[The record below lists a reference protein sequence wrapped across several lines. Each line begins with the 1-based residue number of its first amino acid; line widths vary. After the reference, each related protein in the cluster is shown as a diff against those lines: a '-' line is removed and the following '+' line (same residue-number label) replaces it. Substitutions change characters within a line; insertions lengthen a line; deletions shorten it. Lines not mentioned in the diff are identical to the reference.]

1 MTDGEHGDTAG
12 ETVEGPTPDPEGVDG
27 PAGNGAAGRG
37 PAEATD
43 GSGTTGATER
53 IGLAE
58 ARRTAIESVE
68 ELLEYDV
75 DGVVRVERADDGWR
89 ALVEVVER
97 SAVPDTQDIIGR
109 YEVELDEAGTLVGYG
124 LQERFR
130 RGDMKEEL

>member
-1 MTDGEHGDTAG
+1 MTDATPPETGETAG
-12 ETVEGPTPDPEGVDG
+12 SPAPDPGDVEGSSD
-27 PAGNGAAGRG
+27 N
-37 PAEATD
+37 
-43 GSGTTGATER
+43 GTTDSAGGEGREGSDDATGS

-58 ARRTAIESVE
+58 ARRTAIESVD
-68 ELLEYDV
+68 ELLEYEV
-75 DGVVRVERADDGWR
+75 DGVVRVERADGGWR

-109 YEVELDEAGTLVGYG
+109 YEVELDAAGTLVGYG